1 MSDTTTP
8 RALRLADWIGDQWM
22 NYTLGRITQAEV
34 SEVMQEL
41 RDQHELIQRLKAA
54 LEGCIDEAEEAVT
67 NHVLSYGEHYKTA
80 RLAALRK
87 QVSDAREALAAAE
100 AKA

>member
-8 RALRLADWIGDQWM
+8 KALRLADWIGDQWTTKSLDRM
-22 NYTLGRITQAEV
+22 TPAKLA
-34 SEVMQEL
+34 EVMQQI
-41 RDQHELIQRLKAA
+41 RDQHELIQKLKTA
-54 LEGCIDEAEEAVT
+54 LEGFIDEAEEAVT
-67 NHVLSYGEHYKTA
+67 NHVLSYGEHYKPA

-87 QVSDAREALAAAE
+87 QVADAREAIAAAE